1 MGEFIE
7 MASHVL
13 DAFLPEIAP
22 LHWSIT
28 SIVNRPF
35 NSRVLLTAQLLLV
48 KSITT
53 ASSVLVMV
61 TSTLPHVTSEINS
74 KKSKAFG
81 RNIRRALRGQMPD
94 RAGAHEAGRPGA
106 RWRQGTWSG
115 EVPRPRARRRKAYWF
130 EV

>member
-1 MGEFIE
+1 

-13 DAFLPEIAP
+13 DPFLPEIAP

-74 KKSKAFG
+74 KSQKRLGAIF
-81 RNIRRALRGQMPD
+81 
-94 RAGAHEAGRPGA
+94 AGPPWADA
-106 RWRQGTWSG
+106 
-115 EVPRPRARRRKAYWF
+115 
-130 EV
+130 